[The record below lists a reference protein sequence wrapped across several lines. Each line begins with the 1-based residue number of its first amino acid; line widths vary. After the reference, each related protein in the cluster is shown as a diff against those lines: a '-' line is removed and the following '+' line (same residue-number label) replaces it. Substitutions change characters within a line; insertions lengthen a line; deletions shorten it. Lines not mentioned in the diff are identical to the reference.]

1 MNLKNKETTNCTP
14 IQSFSVKYRFAFHRV
29 NFLTPIRSFFPTGQV
44 GQANN
49 INKLKKITT
58 EYTLVQSF
66 LPTPIQSF
74 FPTGQAGQAE
84 KNRTHRDHRATP
96 HPPFLLCLF
105 KTQPTTPKLTMDG
118 HPGKGVHLRPILQ
131 GLEVGMRSITDVLG
145 L

>member
-1 MNLKNKETTNCTP
+1 MNLKNKEITNCIP
-14 IQSFSVKYRFAFHRV
+14 IQSF
-29 NFLTPIRSFFPTGQV
+29 FLT

-49 INKLKKITT
+49 INKLKKFTT
-58 EYTLVQSF
+58 EYT
-66 LPTPIQSF
+66 
-74 FPTGQAGQAE
+74 E
-84 KNRTHRDHRATP
+84 KNRTHREHIATP

>member
-1 MNLKNKETTNCTP
+1 MNLKNKETTNCTQ
-14 IQSFSVKYRFAFHRV
+14 IWSFPVKYRFAFHRV
-29 NFLTPIRSFFPTGQV
+29 NFLTPIRS
-44 GQANN
+44 
-49 INKLKKITT
+49 
-58 EYTLVQSF
+58 S
-66 LPTPIQSF
+66 LPT
-74 FPTGQAGQAE
+74 GQAE
-84 KNRTHRDHRATP
+84 KNRTYREHRATP

>member
-1 MNLKNKETTNCTP
+1 MNLKNKETTNC
-14 IQSFSVKYRFAFHRV
+14 I
-29 NFLTPIRSFFPTGQV
+29 PIRSFFPTGQV

-49 INKLKKITT
+49 INKLKKFTT
-58 EYTLVQSF
+58 EYT
-66 LPTPIQSF
+66 
-74 FPTGQAGQAE
+74 E
-84 KNRTHRDHRATP
+84 KNRTHREHRATP
-96 HPPFLLCLF
+96 HPSFLLCLF